1 MDPDQFDTDDI
12 AVPRQPPGPNGQRAG
27 WSLRSRRGVAPD
39 VTPVSERLITVG
51 RHRLRVRRSGAGSPL
66 LLLNGMGMSS
76 AAWIPLERHLGGF
89 DRIRIGLPG
98 AGGMLARQPLLTM
111 RNFAS
116 LVGNLFDQLDIERA
130 DVLGLSFGGMVAQ
143 QLAHDMPAQIRSL
156 VLVSTS
162 CGLGGE
168 PSNPASWW
176 NAMLADAWLTPYA
189 WSPFGLAHR
198 WSQLM
203 MREFGAGWATG
214 PRLKGFLEQTVA
226 AAPWSSLPWLPQVT
240 QQTLVI
246 GGTADALVPF
256 ANASILA
263 SRIPRAQTYT
273 VYGGGHLCSSGSGR
287 RGGSGNRSLPA
298 LARADSD
305 RRGFAARLTAVGK
318 LQRHEVGGS
327 EFDVTTVWCLRTGF
341 PHTFG
346 RGDRIPLTRAIGDW
360 HVDVAGAG
368 CPEAG

>member
-1 MDPDQFDTDDI
+1 MDPGQSDIHDT
-12 AVPRQPPGPNGQRAG
+12 ATPRQPSGPN
-27 WSLRSRRGVAPD
+27 RRGAGRSSRSHRWVAPD
-39 VTPVSERLITVG
+39 VTPVSERLIKVG
-51 RHRLRVRRSGAGSPL
+51 RHHLRVRRSGAGPPL
-66 LLLNGMGMSS
+66 LLLNGIGMSS
-76 AAWIPLERHLGGF
+76 AAWLPLERHLGGF

-116 LVGNLFDQLDIERA
+116 LAGSLFDQLAIERA
-130 DVLGLSFGGMVAQ
+130 DVMGFSFGGMVAQ
-143 QLAHDMPAQIRSL
+143 QLAHDMSAQIRSL
-156 VLVSTS
+156 ILVSTS

-226 AAPWSSLPWLPQVT
+226 AAPWSSVPWLQQLT

-246 GGTADALVPF
+246 AGTADALVPF

-273 VYGGGHLCSSGSGR
+273 VYGGGHLC
-287 RGGSGNRSLPA
+287 L
-298 LARADSD
+298 LDRANEVGPVIANFLRATDDSD
-305 RRGFAARLTAVGK
+305 
-318 LQRHEVGGS
+318 
-327 EFDVTTVWCLRTGF
+327 
-341 PHTFG
+341 
-346 RGDRIPLTRAIGDW
+346 
-360 HVDVAGAG
+360 
-368 CPEAG
+368 